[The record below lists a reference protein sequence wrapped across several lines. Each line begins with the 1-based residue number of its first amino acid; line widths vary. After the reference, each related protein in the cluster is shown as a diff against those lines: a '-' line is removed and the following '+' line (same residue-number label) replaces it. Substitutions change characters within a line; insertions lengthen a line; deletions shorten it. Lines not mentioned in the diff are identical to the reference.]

1 MKTNNPNSRPKG
13 VPNKISADLRQRISD
28 FLNNKWASVETDFDT
43 LEPKERLMFF
53 ERLLQYSIPKQKEVT
68 KVDIGSFTD
77 EEVDQLLE
85 KALNKMSNEK

>member
-1 MKTNNPNSRPKG
+1 MKTNNPNGRPKG

-68 KVDIGSFTD
+68 KVDIGSLTD

>member
-1 MKTNNPNSRPKG
+1 MKTNNPNGRPKG

-68 KVDIGSFTD
+68 KIDIGSLTD
-77 EEVDQLLE
+77 EEVDQLLD

>member
-1 MKTNNPNSRPKG
+1 MKTNNPNGRPKG

-68 KVDIGSFTD
+68 KVDIGSLTD

-85 KALNKMSNEK
+85 KALNKMSNAK

>member
-1 MKTNNPNSRPKG
+1 MKTNNPNGRPKG

-68 KVDIGSFTD
+68 KVDIGSLTD
-77 EEVDQLLE
+77 EEVDQLLD

>member
-1 MKTNNPNSRPKG
+1 MKTNNPNGRPKG